1 MSQLG
6 GAGGRWQK
14 ADRLNHEWWKD
25 DGDNGGKVDRQ
36 GGPLADN
43 RPETEDRK
51 NIRVKDTEG
60 ESEGT

>member
-1 MSQLG
+1 MCQLG

-51 NIRVKDTEG
+51 T
-60 ESEGT
+60 

>member
-1 MSQLG
+1 MSVGLG

-51 NIRVKDTEG
+51 KHK
-60 ESEGT
+60 SEGYRRRE